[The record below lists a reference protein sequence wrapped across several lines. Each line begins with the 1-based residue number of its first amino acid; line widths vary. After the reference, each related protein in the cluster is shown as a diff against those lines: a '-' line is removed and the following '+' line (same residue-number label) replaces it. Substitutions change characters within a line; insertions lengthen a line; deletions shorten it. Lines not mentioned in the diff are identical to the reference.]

1 MIAEDDAPLREA
13 ILTTIDAA
21 RAYLPP
27 DGIAKRRSSPACC
40 RRPTIPGLS
49 PPSPLVVIPLRASC
63 DRYILVG
70 LRRTQ
75 PML

>member
-1 MIAEDDAPLREA
+1 MMAEDDAPLREA
-13 ILTTIDAA
+13 ILTIIDAA
-21 RAYLPP
+21 RAYLTP
-27 DGIAKRRSSPACC
+27 DGIAKRRLSPACC

-49 PPSPLVVIPLRASC
+49 PPSPLVVTPCARAATATFWS
-63 DRYILVG
+63 G

>member
-49 PPSPLVVIPLRASC
+49 PPSPLVVTPCARAATALHPG
-63 DRYILVG
+63 RA
-70 LRRTQ
+70 
-75 PML
+75 